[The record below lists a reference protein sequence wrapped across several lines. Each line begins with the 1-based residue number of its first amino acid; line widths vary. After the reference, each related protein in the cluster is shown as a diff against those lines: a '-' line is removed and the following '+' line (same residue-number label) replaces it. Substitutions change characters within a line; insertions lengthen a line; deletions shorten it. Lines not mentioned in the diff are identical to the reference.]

1 MKDFEGRTAI
11 VTGGAEGIGRAI
23 ATKLAERGAA
33 VGIADLN
40 LEKARQTAA
49 EIATATGASL
59 TAAECDIKDEAA
71 VRAAVAAIVAA
82 LGPPRVLVN
91 NAAINHFRGLEATPE
106 DWRLVMDVN
115 VMGGALM
122 AKHVVPHMRAA
133 GGGSIVNMASI
144 SAVVAQ
150 RDFMTY
156 NASKAAVVAASRC
169 LAYDLVDDGIRV
181 NSVCPGATLTEGV
194 RRVIADRGL
203 TVETAAREPN
213 LGREHMFD
221 RLAAP
226 EEIAAAVVFLASE
239 EASFVTGSNMMV
251 DGGWSAI

>member
-1 MKDFEGRTAI
+1 MKDFEGKAAI
-11 VTGGAEGIGRAI
+11 VTGGAEGIGRSI
-23 ATKLAERGAA
+23 AGRLAERGAA
-33 VGIADLN
+33 VGIVDLN
-40 LEKARQTAA
+40 AAKAEATAA
-49 EIATATGASL
+49 AIGAESGG
-59 TAAECDIKDEAA
+59 AVGFAVADIKDEDS
-71 VRAAVAAIVAA
+71 VRAAVAALVAE

-91 NAAINHFRGLEATPE
+91 NAAINHFRDIDATPE

-144 SAVVAQ
+144 SAVIAQ
-150 RDFMTY
+150 KDFLTY
-156 NASKAAVVAASRC
+156 NASKAAVVAVSRC
-169 LAYDLVDDGIRV
+169 LAYDLAEDGIRV

-194 RRVIADRGL
+194 RKVIAERGL
-203 TVETAAREPN
+203 TVENAAREPN
-213 LGREHMFD
+213 LGREHMLD
-221 RLAAP
+221 RLAEP

-239 EASFVTGSNMMV
+239 EASFITGSNLMA

>member
-1 MKDFEGRTAI
+1 MKDFEGKTAI

-40 LEKARQTAA
+40 LAKARETGH
-49 EIATATGASL
+49 EITSGTGAKVSV
-59 TAAECDIKDEAA
+59 AECDIKDEAA
-71 VRAAVAAIVAA
+71 VRAAVDSLVGA
-82 LGPPRVLVN
+82 LGAPSVLVN
-91 NAAINHFRGLEATPE
+91 NAAINHFRGIDATPE

-122 AKHVVPHMRAA
+122 AKHVVPHMRKA

-144 SAVVAQ
+144 SAVIAQ
-150 RDFMTY
+150 KDFLTY

-169 LAYDLVDDGIRV
+169 LAYDLVEDGIRV

-194 RRVIADRGL
+194 RKVIAERGL

-213 LGREHMFD
+213 LGLEHMFD
-221 RLAAP
+221 RLAEP

-239 EASFVTGSNMMV
+239 EASFITGSNLMA

>member
-33 VGIADLN
+33 VGIVDLN
-40 LEKARQTAA
+40 AAKARETAA
-49 EIATATGASL
+49 AIAAETGAP
-59 TAAECDIKDEAA
+59 TAVAEADIKDEDS
-71 VRAAVAAIVAA
+71 VRAAVESLADE

-91 NAAINHFRGLEATPE
+91 NAAINHFRGIEATPE

-122 AKHVVPHMRAA
+122 AKHVVPHMREA
-133 GGGSIVNMASI
+133 GGGAIVNMASI

-169 LAYDLVDDGIRV
+169 LAYDLVEDGIRV

-221 RLAAP
+221 RLAEP
-226 EEIAAAVVFLASE
+226 QEIAAAVVFLASD
-239 EASFVTGSNMMV
+239 EASFITGSNLMA

>member
-1 MKDFEGRTAI
+1 MKDFEGKTAI

-23 ATKLAERGAA
+23 VTKLASRGAK
-33 VGIADLN
+33 VGIVDFNEAS
-40 LEKARQTAA
+40 ARATAA
-49 EIATATGASL
+49 ELGAETGAEL
-59 TAAECDIKDEAA
+59 AVAVADIKDEEA
-71 VRAAVAAIVAA
+71 VSAAVATLVDA
-82 LGPPRVLVN
+82 LGAPSVLVN
-91 NAAINHFRGLEATPE
+91 NAAINHFRGIEATPE

-144 SAVVAQ
+144 SAVIAQ
-150 RDFMTY
+150 RDFLTY

-169 LAYDLVDDGIRV
+169 LAYDLVGDGIRV

-194 RRVIADRGL
+194 RKVIAERGL
-203 TVETAAREPN
+203 TVESAAREPN
-213 LGREHMFD
+213 LGLEHMFD
-221 RLAAP
+221 RLGEP

-239 EASFVTGSNMMV
+239 EASFITGSNLMV